1 MSLLAAFGGDTVK
14 IFDAS
19 DKLFDS
25 SVIPAILVPLAS
37 LLLLDFKSIKP
48 NGITQITVS
57 ESATNRGVLVV
68 SPAGNEGILSSATNL
83 APWMLIVAVSSTD
96 RDFTTVIML
105 ENGAKV
111 TGESLSLFEMNT
123 SSRIIS
129 ALQAFAGYFT
139 PYQSIEAREI
149 NVEALEGLVARSP
162 NLKSLSGADVLS
174 AMDDAIHDGVDILS
188 LSLGPNPPQPNYFE
202 DAVSVGAFHV
212 FQKGILVSAFAGNSV
227 FPRTA
232 CNVAP
237 WTLTVAASTL
247 DGEFSSNIYLGNSK
261 VLKGFS
267 LNPIK
272 MEYSHGD
279 TWKFSRN
286 IEILQ
291 RPFAAIVGGSKVS
304 SKIGV
309 IESLLEKV
317 DMLLL
322 GGGMI
327 FTFHE
332 AKSLLVGSSLVEEDK
347 LDLATTLLKPRQ
359 MGCRSCYR

>member
-48 NGITQITVS
+48 NGITQIIVS
-57 ESATNRGVLVV
+57 ECRHCHYSKHNRDPTKIKPNHNRATATNRGVLVV
-68 SPAGNEGILSSATNL
+68 SPAGNERILSSATNL

-96 RDFTTVIML
+96 RDFTSVIML

-111 TGESLSLFEMNT
+111 TGESLSLFEMNA
-123 SSRIIS
+123 SLRIIS
-129 ALQAFAGYFT
+129 TLQAFVGYFT

-149 NVEALEGLVARSP
+149 NVEALKGLVARSP

-247 DGEFSSNIYLGNSK
+247 DGEFSSNI
-261 VLKGFS
+261 
-267 LNPIK
+267 
-272 MEYSHGD
+272 
-279 TWKFSRN
+279 
-286 IEILQ
+286 
-291 RPFAAIVGGSKVS
+291 
-304 SKIGV
+304 
-309 IESLLEKV
+309 
-317 DMLLL
+317 
-322 GGGMI
+322 
-327 FTFHE
+327 
-332 AKSLLVGSSLVEEDK
+332 
-347 LDLATTLLKPRQ
+347 
-359 MGCRSCYR
+359 

>member
-96 RDFTTVIML
+96 RDFTSVIML
-105 ENGAKV
+105 ENGAK
-111 TGESLSLFEMNT
+111 TSLNHTSLVALN
-123 SSRIIS
+123 S
-129 ALQAFAGYFT
+129 AYLKG
-139 PYQSIEAREI
+139 EI

-212 FQKGILVSAFAGNSV
+212 FQKGILVSAFVGNSV

-261 VLKGFS
+261 VLKGFFS
-267 LNPIK
+267 KSNK
-272 MEYSHGD
+272 NGVFSWFD

-286 IEILQ
+286 VWS
-291 RPFAAIVGGSKVS
+291 FSNK
-304 SKIGV
+304 
-309 IESLLEKV
+309 
-317 DMLLL
+317 
-322 GGGMI
+322 
-327 FTFHE
+327 
-332 AKSLLVGSSLVEEDK
+332 
-347 LDLATTLLKPRQ
+347 
-359 MGCRSCYR
+359 C